1 MKVLVIGGGGRE
13 HAIVWKL
20 SQSRHVD
27 KIYCCP
33 GNAGIAEMAECIDA
47 SPNNFDT
54 LIDFVKYEWIDLT
67 IVGPKESLSK
77 GIVNAFE
84 KEDCRILGP
93 NKDAA
98 LLGSSRVFSKNL
110 MRLHRIPTAE
120 YKVFTSYLHAQDY
133 VRLKGTPIVIK
144 TDVSPEDNGV
154 FVASTVEEAIDALR
168 LIMKDSFFGSAGK
181 RVIVEESLKGERIY
195 FIILT
200 DRKTIVPFTSL
211 HKYRCIS
218 NGDTGSDTTGM
229 GAYSPSTVI
238 TRELEGIIMEKIMR
252 PALKALNSEG
262 IKYKGILCADLIID
276 KDRPYVCEF
285 NCCFG
290 DPDTQTVLPRLKTD
304 FVDLALAIIEERL
317 SDIAIEWRHKAS
329 VCIVVSSTGYPGKY
343 RKGVVISGLEKIRTT
358 KDTVVFHVGTSLSDK
373 DIITSGGR
381 VISITATGSDIK
393 DAKNKA
399 YNAVEKIHFNGMH
412 YRKDIGD
419 ETNTSYSDAKDN

>member
-20 SQSRHVD
+20 SQSSHVD

-33 GNAGIAEMAECIDA
+33 GNTGIAEIAECIDV
-47 SPNNFDT
+47 SPNDFDT

-67 IVGPKESLSK
+67 IVGPKELLSK

-84 KEDCRILGP
+84 KEDCKILGP

-133 VRLKGTPIVIK
+133 VRLKGSPIVIK

-154 FVASTVEEAIDALR
+154 FVASTAEEAIDALR
-168 LIMKDSFFGSAGK
+168 LIMKDRFFGSAGK
-181 RVIVEESLKGERIY
+181 RVIVEESLKGDKIY

-200 DRKTIVPFTSL
+200 DGKTILPFTSL
-211 HKYRCIS
+211 HKYSCAF
-218 NGDTGSDTTGM
+218 NGSGSDAVGM

-238 TRELEGIIMEKIMR
+238 TKELESIIMEKIMK
-252 PALKALNSEG
+252 PVLKTLNSEG

-276 KDRPYVCEF
+276 KGRPYVSEF

-290 DPDTQTVLPRLKTD
+290 DPDIQTVLPRLKTD
-304 FVDLALAIIEERL
+304 FTELALAIIDERL
-317 SDIAIEWRHKAS
+317 SDIAIEWKHKAS
-329 VCIVVSSTGYPGKY
+329 VCIVVSSTDYPHKY
-343 RKGVVISGLEKIRTT
+343 RKGVVISGFEKIRSM
-358 KDTVVFHVGTSLSDK
+358 KDTVVFHVSTSFSDK

-381 VISITATGSDIK
+381 VISITTTGSDIK
-393 DAKNKA
+393 DAKIKA
-399 YNAVEKIHFNGMH
+399 YDAVEKIHFNGMH
-412 YRKDIGD
+412 YRKDIG
-419 ETNTSYSDAKDN
+419 

>member
-1 MKVLVIGGGGRE
+1 MKVLVIGSGGRE

-20 SQSRHVD
+20 SQSRYVD

-33 GNAGIAEMAECIDA
+33 GNAGIAEIAECIDV
-47 SPNNFDT
+47 SPNDFDT

-67 IVGPKESLSK
+67 IVGPEELLSK

-93 NKDAA
+93 NKEAA

-110 MRLHRIPTAE
+110 MRLHSIPTAE

-154 FVASTVEEAIDALR
+154 FLASTVEEAIDALR
-168 LIMKDSFFGSAGK
+168 LIMKDKLFGSAGK
-181 RVIVEESLKGERIY
+181 RVVVEESLKGEKSN

-200 DRKTIVPFTSL
+200 DGKTIVPFTSL
-211 HKYRCIS
+211 HKYRCIF
-218 NGDTGSDTTGM
+218 NDDTGSDTAGM

-238 TRELEGIIMEKIMR
+238 TEELERIIMEKIMK
-252 PALKALNSEG
+252 PVLKALNSEG

-276 KDRPYVCEF
+276 KGRPYVSEF
-285 NCCFG
+285 NCCFA

-304 FVDLALAIIEERL
+304 FVELALAIIEERL
-317 SDIAIEWRHKAS
+317 SDTAKKWRNEAQA
-329 VCIVVSSTGYPGKY
+329 CIVVSSTDYPRKY
-343 RKGVVISGLEKIRTT
+343 RKGVVLSGLEKIRTL
-358 KDTVVFHVGTSLSDK
+358 KDTVVFHEGTSFGDK
-373 DIITSGGR
+373 DIFTSGGR
-381 VISITATGSDIK
+381 VVSITAAGYDIK
-393 DAKNKA
+393 EARIKEYD
-399 YNAVEKIHFNGMH
+399 AVEKIHFNGMH
-412 YRKDIGD
+412 YRKDI
-419 ETNTSYSDAKDN
+419 

>member
-1 MKVLVIGGGGRE
+1 VKVLVIGSGGRE

-33 GNAGIAEMAECIDA
+33 GNTGIAEIAECIDVR
-47 SPNNFDT
+47 PNDFDT

-67 IVGPKESLSK
+67 IVGPKELLSR

-144 TDVSPEDNGV
+144 TDVSLEDNGI

-168 LIMKDSFFGSAGK
+168 LIMKDRLFGIAGK
-181 RVIVEESLKGERIY
+181 RVIVEESLKGEKIC

-200 DRKTIVPFTSL
+200 DGNTIIPFTSL
-211 HKYRCIS
+211 HKY
-218 NGDTGSDTTGM
+218 NGNYGSDAAGM
-229 GAYSPSTVI
+229 GAYSPSAVI
-238 TRELEGIIMEKIMR
+238 TKELESITMEKIIM

-276 KDRPYVCEF
+276 KGRPYVSEF
-285 NCCFG
+285 NCCFA
-290 DPDTQTVLPRLKTD
+290 DSDTQTVLPRLETD
-304 FVDLALAIIEERL
+304 FIELALAIIEERL
-317 SDIAIEWRHKAS
+317 SYMDMEWGHKAS
-329 VCIVVSSTGYPGKY
+329 VCIVVSSTDYPRKY
-343 RKGVVISGLEKIRTT
+343 RKGVVISGLEKIRTL
-358 KDTVVFHVGTSLSDK
+358 KDTVVFHEGTSFSDK
-373 DIITSGGR
+373 DIITSGGK
-381 VISITATGSDIK
+381 VISITATGTDIK
-393 DAKNKA
+393 DATIKVYEA
-399 YNAVEKIHFNGMH
+399 AERIHFNGMH
-412 YRKDIGD
+412 FRKDIGD
-419 ETNTSYSDAKDN
+419 

>member
-1 MKVLVIGGGGRE
+1 VKVLVIGSGGRE

-33 GNAGIAEMAECIDA
+33 GNAGIAEVAECIDV
-47 SPNNFDT
+47 SPNDFDT

-67 IVGPKESLSK
+67 IVGPEELLSK
-77 GIVNAFE
+77 GIVNTFE

-110 MRLHRIPTAE
+110 MRLHSIPTAE
-120 YKVFTSYLHAQDY
+120 YKVFTSYIHAQDY

-144 TDVSPEDNGV
+144 TDVPPEDNGV
-154 FVASTVEEAIDALR
+154 FVASTAEEAIDALK
-168 LIMKDSFFGSAGK
+168 LIMKDRFFGSAGK
-181 RVIVEESLKGERIY
+181 RVIVEESLKGDKIC

-200 DRKTIVPFTSL
+200 DGKTIIPFTSL
-211 HKYRCIS
+211 HKYSCVF
-218 NGDTGSDTTGM
+218 NGKSGSDATGM
-229 GAYSPSTVI
+229 GAHSPSTVI
-238 TRELEGIIMEKIMR
+238 TRELESIIMEKIMM

-276 KDRPYVCEF
+276 KGRPYVSEF
-285 NCCFG
+285 NCCFA

-304 FVDLALAIIEERL
+304 FIELALAIIEERL
-317 SDIAIEWRHKAS
+317 SYMDIEWGHKAS
-329 VCIVVSSTGYPGKY
+329 VCIVVSSTDYPRKY
-343 RKGVVISGLEKIRTT
+343 RKGVVISGLEKIRTL
-358 KDTVVFHVGTSLSDK
+358 KDAVVFHEGTSFSDR

-381 VISITATGSDIK
+381 IISITATGTDIE
-393 DAKNKA
+393 DAKIKA
-399 YNAVEKIHFNGMH
+399 YDAVEKIHFNGMR

-419 ETNTSYSDAKDN
+419 